1 MSELIK
7 VHHSIDAK
15 HVKNLGEQ
23 SVSSS
28 VQAIIEIV
36 KNSYDADARECTVH
50 FYANSSFEDYVD
62 IDKIVIVDSGTGMT
76 RSDIETK
83 WMRLATANKEEE
95 KFSPKFGRRM
105 SGEKGM
111 GHFAT
116 QKLGDVVR
124 LVSNPEIYEGR
135 EGEEF
140 ANKTLVLTTDWK
152 KYETGKTFN
161 EIDNDLEI
169 FDRENKDQYG
179 ISIQISELKDKWTL
193 QDIEQVQLNL
203 GTMQTPK
210 LLRKSMKNPFEPK
223 VVAHEFKLPKEEIES
238 AVEKYASYE
247 LQCSLKDSMVHYT
260 IYKVDKKTGERKPA
274 PEFDKRKNKGNIPV
288 GDQKLGD
295 ASFRLLLYRGR
306 VGDWSPDTVKS
317 KKELDDQLTEN
328 CGIKIFNDGVRI
340 MPYGEEGNDWLG
352 LEARKVKRRA
362 DRLRN
367 EQVIGFVSLTRQNNP
382 GIKETTSRQK
392 LAENDA
398 FKSLNDFVMRSIFEL
413 ENYVAEVKKQEEF
426 KKGKENPSVKAE
438 LEIKQLMEFIQS
450 LEIDSEEKQEKIS
463 NIKNISALMKKQEK
477 QSVDE
482 VEDITTNLE
491 MYRNLASLGISSLAF
506 HHEII
511 LPISRIEA
519 RQNKLIEKWDS
530 WKDEKKID
538 YISKSREDV
547 WTIDDLNT
555 YIREF
560 ASLFKGAKGTKRS
573 REEIDIKESLGN
585 LELGFENIL
594 TSHKIKI
601 NPIQGPGSFKNLYM
615 NLASFESIILNL
627 IGNSLRSLLRVSRTK
642 KEIKIYYEKTATN
655 LKFSV
660 TDNGY
665 GILEENFERVFE
677 PFWTTYKGAHEY
689 GTGMGLTIVREIVE
703 QDYDGSIEIQKSI
716 SEEDKTGKGTTTIL
730 ITIPL
735 EKLKK

>member
-1 MSELIK
+1 MSQIIK

-15 HVKNLGEQ
+15 HVRNLGEQ

-36 KNSYDADARECTVH
+36 KNSYDADATECTVH
-50 FYANSSFEDYVD
+50 FHAKSSFEDYVD
-62 IDKIVIVDSGTGMT
+62 IEKIVIEDTGIGMIQ
-76 RSDIETK
+76 SDIETK
-83 WMRLATANKEEE
+83 WMRLATDNKEQET
-95 KFSPKFGRRM
+95 FSPKYSRRV

-124 LVSNPEIYEGR
+124 LISNPEIYEGR
-135 EGEEF
+135 EGKEF

-152 KYETGKTFN
+152 QYQAGKTFD

-169 FDRENKDQYG
+169 LDRENKDQHG
-179 ISIQISELKDKWTL
+179 ITIQITELKDKWTL
-193 QDIEQVQLNL
+193 ADIEQVQLNL

-223 VVAHEFKLPKEEIES
+223 VVPHGFQLSKEEIES
-238 AVEKYASYE
+238 TVETYASYE
-247 LQCSLKDSMVHYT
+247 LQCSLKDSMVYYT
-260 IYKVDKKTGERKPA
+260 IYKVDKKTGDRNLA
-274 PEFDKRKNKGNIPV
+274 PELEKIKTKSKFPV
-288 GDQKLGD
+288 GNQIFGN

-306 VGDWSPDTVKS
+306 VDQWAPGTVTNR
-317 KKELDDQLTEN
+317 KELDDQLTEN

-340 MPYGEEGNDWLG
+340 MPYGEKGNDWLG

-367 EQVIGFVSLTRQNNP
+367 EQVIGFVLLTRENNP
-382 GIKETTSRQK
+382 EIKETTTRQA
-392 LAENDA
+392 LADNDA
-398 FKSLNDFVMRSIFEL
+398 FKALKNFVLLSIIEL
-413 ENYVAEVKKQEEF
+413 ENYVSEVKKQEDF
-426 KKGKENPSVKAE
+426 KKGKENPSIKAE
-438 LEIKQLMEFIQS
+438 SEIKQLTEFLES
-450 LEIDSEEKQEKIS
+450 LEIEAEEKKERIS
-463 NIKNISALMKKQEK
+463 NLKNISSLMKKQEK
-477 QSVDE
+477 QSEEE
-482 VEDITTNLE
+482 VEEITTNLE
-491 MYRNLASLGISSLAF
+491 MYRNLASLGISALAF

-519 RQNKLIEKWDS
+519 RQNKLLEKWNS
-530 WKDEKKID
+530 WDEKKKID
-538 YISKSREDV
+538 YVTKSLQDI

-573 REEIDIKESLGN
+573 REEIDIKESLEN
-585 LELGFENIL
+585 LKVGFENIL
-594 TSHKIKI
+594 KSHKINVNI
-601 NPIQGPGSFKNLYM
+601 IPGPGSFKNLYM

-627 IGNSLRSLLRVSRTK
+627 IGNSLRALLKVSRTK
-642 KEIKIYYEKTATN
+642 KQIKINYEKTATS
-655 LKFSV
+655 LKLSV
-660 TDNGY
+660 SDNGY

-677 PFWTTYKGAHEY
+677 PFWTTYKGVHEY
-689 GTGMGLTIVREIVE
+689 GTGMGLTIVREIVGE
-703 QDYDGSIEIQKSI
+703 DYDGSVEITKSV
-716 SEEDKTGKGTTTIL
+716 SEENHPGKGETTIL